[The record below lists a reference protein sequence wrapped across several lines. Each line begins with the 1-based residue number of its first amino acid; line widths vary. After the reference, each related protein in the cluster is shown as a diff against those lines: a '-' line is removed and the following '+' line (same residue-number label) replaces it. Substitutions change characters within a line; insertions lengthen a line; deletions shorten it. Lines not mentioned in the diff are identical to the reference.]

1 MLASI
6 IYKKIRLL
14 FGLWLI
20 TICAIG
26 LYFGQFEDVNA
37 YTGVLPLI
45 AIYTPGYWL
54 LLFFWLLALTLML
67 PSNVSSPSNIFLC
80 IYLMGTCLWSASYW
94 PATRLLNASQVML
107 LATLV
112 MFPAIIVQLGQWFVP
127 YFSLHAQDR
136 NKIGL
141 PNAWMSPVL
150 CGLLLFSAFLGYSAG
165 GHEGGFDY
173 GDGHLRRL
181 SGRYNFAD
189 NHLAAYAMQMSMNGL
204 APLLAF
210 LGAYKRKR
218 SAILFA
224 FGFAV
229 FSYWLLATKSPFLS
243 ITLLVLLG
251 YALSRRAV
259 KNFTVWLVSGL
270 AVVMLFALVE
280 FLVCDLSMLADYGI
294 RRIALVNANIQAYFI
309 HAMGRQGWDT
319 VMLSGLSLEGFSS
332 PEFFVGSTY
341 MGNELTNANTNGY
354 LHQMAMGGVAG
365 YLMIVIFT
373 GAFTFTLD
381 LLFLRYGRA
390 EYFAIAAMVAMLLIE
405 QAFMTIMLSSG
416 AGLCIMLT
424 LLFSRG
430 TSTASIKSTVSALE
444 SSFDSK

>member
-1 MLASI
+1 
-6 IYKKIRLL
+6 
-14 FGLWLI
+14 
-20 TICAIG
+20 
-26 LYFGQFEDVNA
+26 
-37 YTGVLPLI
+37 
-45 AIYTPGYWL
+45 
-54 LLFFWLLALTLML
+54 ML
-67 PSNVSSPSNIFLC
+67 PVNISSPSSIFLC
-80 IYLMGTCLWSASYW
+80 IYLMGTCLWTASYW
-94 PATRLLNASQVML
+94 PATQLINISQVML
-107 LATLV
+107 LAALV
-112 MFPAIIVQLGQWFVP
+112 MFPAIIIKLGQWFVP
-127 YFSLHAQDR
+127 YISLHVQGK
-136 NKIGL
+136 NKIAL

-150 CGLLLFSAFLGYSAG
+150 CGFLLISAYLGYSAG
-165 GHEGGFDY
+165 GHDGGFDY

-210 LGAYKRKR
+210 LGAYKRKC
-218 SAILFA
+218 SALLFA
-224 FGFAV
+224 FGFAI

-243 ITLLVLLG
+243 ITLLMLLG
-251 YALSRRAV
+251 YVLSRRTV
-259 KNFTVWLVSGL
+259 KNFAVWLVSGL

-280 FLVCDLSMLADYGI
+280 LWVYDLSILTDYGI

-309 HAMGRQGWDT
+309 HAMGHQGWDT
-319 VMLSGLSLEGFSS
+319 VMLSGLSFASFSS
-332 PEFFVGSTY
+332 PEFFVGSAY

-381 LLFLRYGRA
+381 FLFLRYCRA
-390 EYFAIAAMVAMLLIE
+390 EYFAIAAMAAMLLIE

-416 AGLCIMLT
+416 IGLCIILT

-430 TSTASIKSTVSALE
+430 TSTASIKSTASALE